1 MENENKKSLNM
12 KRIYNIL
19 YKGEKS
25 QSFRNIFKEVY
36 GNDYLGGLDGENFI
50 SMTDLQKIAKSL
62 NINPGETFIDVG
74 CGKGGP
80 GMWIAREIGANY
92 FGIDISEIG
101 IEIATSRAKD
111 FSLESKAQF
120 KVGDICGTDLPDN
133 YFHGAIGIDS
143 LGFVSDPLAAFNEV
157 ARILQK
163 GANFVVTCWEEEQ
176 SSSMKDLYFLFHK
189 AGFIIKLIE
198 EITDWERRQREV
210 YQKVLES
217 KKILIK
223 DMGLEAAFIPIMEA
237 KKFLP
242 LLKFMKHVLV
252 VAKKP

>member
-1 MENENKKSLNM
+1 
-12 KRIYNIL
+12 
-19 YKGEKS
+19 
-25 QSFRNIFKEVY
+25 
-36 GNDYLGGLDGENFI
+36 
-50 SMTDLQKIAKSL
+50 
-62 NINPGETFIDVG
+62 
-74 CGKGGP
+74 
-80 GMWIAREIGANY
+80 
-92 FGIDISEIG
+92 
-101 IEIATSRAKD
+101 
-111 FSLESKAQF
+111 
-120 KVGDICGTDLPDN
+120 
-133 YFHGAIGIDS
+133 
-143 LGFVSDPLAAFNEV
+143 
-157 ARILQK
+157 
-163 GANFVVTCWEEEQ
+163 
-176 SSSMKDLYFLFHK
+176 MKDLYFLFHK

>member
-1 MENENKKSLNM
+1 MEDENKKSINM
-12 KRIYNIL
+12 K
-19 YKGEKS
+19 
-25 QSFRNIFKEVY
+25 SFRNIFKEVY
-36 GNDYLGGLDGENFI
+36 GNDYLGGLDGDNFI
-50 SMTDLQKIAKSL
+50 SMTDLKKIAINL
-62 NINPGETFIDVG
+62 NINPEETFIDIG

-101 IEIATSRAKD
+101 IEVAKSRIKD
-111 FSLESKAQF
+111 FGLEGKAQF
-120 KVGDICGTDLPDN
+120 KIGDICATDLPDN
-133 YFHGAIGIDS
+133 CFHGAIGIDS

-157 ARILQK
+157 ARVLRK
-163 GANFVVTCWEEEQ
+163 SASFVVTCWEEEQ
-176 SSSMKDLYFLFHK
+176 SSSMKDIHFFFRK
-189 AGFIIKLIE
+189 AGFVIKLYE
-198 EITDWERRQREV
+198 EVTDWERRQREV

-242 LLKFMKHVLV
+242 LLKYMKHVLV
-252 VAKKP
+252 VAEKP